1 MEPLGA
7 VEAHPLARD
16 RVRAAGRVA
25 ALPAPHAQ
33 VRDGEP
39 EVARERGREV
49 VPAAGE
55 VLEPDLGRGA
65 AVRAVDE
72 ADLCERG

>member
-1 MEPLGA
+1 M
-7 VEAHPLARD
+7 
-16 RVRAAGRVA
+16 
-25 ALPAPHAQ
+25 
-33 VRDGEP
+33 
-39 EVARERGREV
+39 
-49 VPAAGE
+49 PAAGE